1 MQDKPTPDQLLQAVA
16 QFLRERV
23 MPQLDNQTAFHTR
36 VSANVLDIVARQWQ
50 IAPPAEI
57 QELSRLQAILDSDGT
72 LEELN
77 DQLCER
83 IASGELTTSTPGL
96 VEHLWQITLD
106 KLAVD
111 QPKYETYRRITQQP

>member
-23 MPQLDNQTAFHTR
+23 MPQLDAQTAFHTR

-50 IAPPAEI
+50 NAPSTQE
-57 QELSRLQAILDSDGT
+57 QELVRLRALLDSDGT

-77 DQLCER
+77 DELCVR
-83 IASGELTTSTPGL
+83 IASGELTTSSPEL
-96 VEHLWQITLD
+96 VDHL
-106 KLAVD
+106 
-111 QPKYETYRRITQQP
+111 

>member
-23 MPQLDNQTAFHTR
+23 MPQLDAQTAFHTR

-50 IAPPAEI
+50 NAPSAQA
-57 QELSRLQAILDSDGT
+57 QELLRLRELLGRDGT

-77 DQLCER
+77 EELCAR
-83 IASGELTTSTPGL
+83 IARGELTTSSPGL
-96 VEHLWQITLD
+96 VDHLWQITMD

-111 QPKYETYRRITQQP
+111 QPRYETYRRINQP

>member
-23 MPQLDNQTAFHTR
+23 MPQLDNQTAYHTR
-36 VSANVLDIVARQWQ
+36 VSANVLDILARQWQ
-50 IAPPAEI
+50 ISPPAEV
-57 QELSRLQAILDSDGT
+57 QELGRLQDLLGREGT

-83 IASGELTTSTPGL
+83 IASGELTASTPGL

-111 QPKYETYRRITQQP
+111 QPKYETYRRIMQQP

>member
-23 MPQLDNQTAFHTR
+23 MPQLDTQTAFHTR

-50 IAPPAEI
+50 IAPPAQVQEI
-57 QELSRLQAILDSDGT
+57 SRLHALLDSEGSLD
-72 LEELN
+72 ELN
-77 DQLCER
+77 EQLCER

-111 QPKYETYRRITQQP
+111 QPRYETYRRITQQS

>member
-23 MPQLDNQTAFHTR
+23 MPQLDTQTAFHTR

-50 IAPPAEI
+50 IAPPAEV
-57 QELSRLQAILDSDGT
+57 QELDRLHALLGSDGT
-72 LEELN
+72 LNELN
-77 DQLCER
+77 EQLCER
-83 IASGELTTSTPGL
+83 IASGELTTATPGL

-111 QPKYETYRRITQQP
+111 QPRYETYRRITQQS